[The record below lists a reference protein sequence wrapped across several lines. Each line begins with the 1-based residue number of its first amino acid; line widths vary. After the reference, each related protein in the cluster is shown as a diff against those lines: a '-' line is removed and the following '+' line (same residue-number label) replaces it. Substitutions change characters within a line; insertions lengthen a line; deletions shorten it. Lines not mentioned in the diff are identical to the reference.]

1 MDENGKINGLVP
13 IFNDIL
19 GYVYNKVKYSNTQPL
34 ADVVSTFYQME
45 ELKRAW
51 EILYPMI
58 DPSGDRQLARM
69 RKRTDIA

>member
-51 EILYPMI
+51 EILYSMI